1 MLYVVLKSNEIR
13 ILARQT
19 KDGQEVKEN
28 GSIRIIK
35 EGTRE
40 NGHSVDQAVIT
51 FQPDGTIMIDGPKI
65 VIGSGNEKDNGQG
78 DQVLIGG
85 SSADQPIVLGN
96 ELKSLIEDLITAI
109 KAITVPTGTGPS
121 GPPINSAQFESVSLK
136 LKNMLSK
143 VGKTK

>member
-1 MLYVVLKSNEIR
+1 
-13 ILARQT
+13 LARKT

-65 VIGSGNEKDNGQG
+65 VIGSGNEKGNGQG
-78 DQVLIGG
+78 DQVLLGG
-85 SSADQPIVLGN
+85 TSASEPIVLGN
-96 ELKSLIEDLITAI
+96 ALKELIQELIEQI
-109 KAITVPTGTGPS
+109 KILTVPTGVGPS
-121 GPPINSAQFESVSLK
+121 GPPVNAAAFESINQRLSTI
-136 LKNMLSK
+136 LSK